1 MAIETLTNARVTA
14 AKAALGK
21 RLEIWDASTPGM
33 CLRVTDQG
41 VKSWVLRYRS
51 KHGGQPRF
59 KFGDARRMDLRSAR
73 AEAWRLK
80 DEIAKGNE
88 PGAAK
93 REAKQAEVAQ
103 PIRTVNDLFDA
114 YEKAGESGE
123 WKPKKKRKRPQTIA
137 YEQAIANRHIRPAL
151 GGHRLDDVK
160 RPLVKG
166 VLRAMIEKGIGAQT
180 NRTHAL
186 MRQAFNFAMSE
197 DLMTS
202 NPAMG
207 FDSFHDQQPRART
220 YTDAEL
226 ASLWNGLNKPSVLT
240 GDDGKAVRIGR
251 PVAIALQLCVL
262 LLQRRGEIAGM
273 SVSELDPDAGTWLI
287 PANRMKQGKA
297 HRVPLPPRALALIKE
312 AIELAKGDA
321 AEPPT
326 YVFPSP
332 RGDGA
337 KPITSSALTHAC
349 DRLTAALKI
358 DDAQVHDLR
367 RTGSTALTSERLGIS
382 PFIRSKV
389 LGHGTDTG
397 GGAAV
402 SNIFYDGNSYLAEKR
417 RALEAWEELLLE
429 IVGER
434 KRLTDVEVPKA
445 ALTVS

>member
-1 MAIETLTNARVTA
+1 MAIETLTHARVTA
-14 AKAALGK
+14 SKAALGT
-21 RLEIWDASTPGM
+21 RLEIWDASTPGL
-33 CLRVTDQG
+33 CLRVTDRG

-51 KHGGQPRF
+51 KDGGQPRF
-59 KFGDARRMDLRSAR
+59 KFGDARRMDLRAAR

-80 DEIAKGNE
+80 EEIANGNE
-88 PGAAK
+88 PGAAR
-93 REAKQAEVAQ
+93 REAKQAEALQ
-103 PIRTVNDLFDA
+103 PIRTVDDLFDA

-123 WKPKKKRKRPQTIA
+123 WKPKKKRKRPQTSA
-137 YEQAIANRHIRPAL
+137 YEKAIANRHIRPAL
-151 GGHRLDDVK
+151 GSYRLDDVK

-166 VLRAMIEKGIGAQT
+166 LLRKMIEKGIGAQT

-197 DLMTS
+197 DLMTA

-207 FDSFHDQQPRART
+207 FDSFHDQKPRART

-226 ASLWNGLNKPSVLT
+226 ASLWAGTNNPSALT
-240 GDDGKAVRIGR
+240 GDDGKAVRVGR

-262 LLQRRGEIAGM
+262 LLQRRGEVAGM
-273 SVSELDPDAGTWLI
+273 ALSELDLEAGTWLI
-287 PANRMKQGKA
+287 SADRMKQGKP

-312 AIELAKGDA
+312 AIKLAQGDA
-321 AEPPT
+321 AEPPA

-332 RGDGA
+332 RGSGER
-337 KPITSSALTHAC
+337 PITSSALTHAC

-358 DDAQVHDLR
+358 PDATVHDLR
-367 RTGSTALTSERLGIS
+367 RTGSTALTSERLGVS

-402 SNIFYDGNSYLAEKR
+402 SSTHYDANEYLAEKR
-417 RALEAWEELLLE
+417 RALEAWESLLLE

-434 KRLTDVEVPKA
+434 KRADNVQPLLATG
-445 ALTVS
+445 